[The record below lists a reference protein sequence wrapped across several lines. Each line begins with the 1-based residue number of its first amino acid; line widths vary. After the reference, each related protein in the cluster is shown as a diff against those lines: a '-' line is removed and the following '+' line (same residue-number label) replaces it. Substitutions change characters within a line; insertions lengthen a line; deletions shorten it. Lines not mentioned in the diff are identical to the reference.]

1 MWSGRKG
8 SLQLKS
14 NLLKVRRSEIS
25 GPAQIAFE
33 HFVPMPPI
41 GIPIRPCT
49 SSDFLAYGEPA
60 MLAGKSE
67 GWDAA
72 QPGEPLR
79 TAWRDGKRLLVVVSL
94 TKRINPVLA
103 NPGEM
108 VRCSLWHTPMDL
120 LLSGATQACPGAT
133 QSLIWMKY
141 TVWVAK
147 TQEQGGVPTQRTHQ
161 PSVSYRDLSTVGTKS
176 WNSLLNR
183 PKSGHEPFNS
193 NIYTLP
199 PVDMHEELDR
209 GELGRCSLIGVR
221 NRVGKDRGDVS
232 MAGTPNHHNKKLTIH
247 GIAEM
252 AHVSAGTVSRVLN
265 NQPGVGAQ
273 TRANIQAIIQEQ
285 GYRAS
290 FFARNLLA
298 RQSFAIGLVFSGK
311 ASELFAHPIF
321 PELLGAIGDSLTN
334 AGYTLTLI
342 TGVSPER
349 NQRILREAAE
359 GRIDGVHD
367 YSIFQLTR
375 SLIGEGHRRIALVN
389 GPTDLSACV
398 LRSAGYHKALQEAGL
413 SISSTFER
421 FGSFNAKHGYQST
434 LDLLRLP
441 VGERP
446 TAIVAGSDLI
456 AVGCLE
462 AAQTQG
468 LHVPGDLAVTG
479 FDDNILATFAHPPL
493 TTVKMPLRDMGRT
506 SVDILLQVIQ
516 GKRESSQPVILP
528 CEIILRESFSGPLR

>member
-1 MWSGRKG
+1 
-8 SLQLKS
+8 
-14 NLLKVRRSEIS
+14 
-25 GPAQIAFE
+25 
-33 HFVPMPPI
+33 
-41 GIPIRPCT
+41 
-49 SSDFLAYGEPA
+49 
-60 MLAGKSE
+60 
-67 GWDAA
+67 
-72 QPGEPLR
+72 
-79 TAWRDGKRLLVVVSL
+79 
-94 TKRINPVLA
+94 
-103 NPGEM
+103 
-108 VRCSLWHTPMDL
+108 MDL

-199 PVDMHEELDR
+199 PVDMHKKLDKV
-209 GELGRCSLIGVR
+209 ELGRYTVIGLLNRLR
-221 NRVGKDRGDVS
+221 NYRGDVS
-232 MAGTPNHHNKKLTIH
+232 MPVTPNHHNKKLTIH

-359 GRIDGVHD
+359 GRIDGVILPDIHLGDALVDDLLAQDTPTVVIGHREHLAGVAWIDCDHD